1 MIKLVIHDG
10 SHAAG
15 LHLSGFGDPRDV
27 VGTLRRLPDAGSAS
41 VLMESFAL
49 RCLERGID
57 FESTDPLT
65 ACPVCT
71 NLVEVEVYAEPGVP
85 VALFARL
92 YGRDGDG
99 LLSRRHHGTLNAVA
113 RQIAEMACAPCS
125 PTPHPTTPCDIAYL
139 PQPQARP

>member
-1 MIKLVIHDG
+1 MIKLVIHDERF
-10 SHAAG
+10 AAG

-27 VGTLRRLPDAGSAS
+27 VGALRRLPDTGSAS
-41 VLMESFAL
+41 VLLESFAL
-49 RCLERGID
+49 RCLERGIG
-57 FESTDPLT
+57 FEPTDPLT

-92 YGRDGDG
+92 YGRDEDG
-99 LLSRRHHGTLNAVA
+99 LLSRRHHGTLDAVA
-113 RQIAEMACAPCS
+113 RQIADVQI
-125 PTPHPTTPCDIAYL
+125 TPCDVAYL